1 METITS
7 VANDKVKL
15 VKKLNIKKYRQ
26 EYGMFVVEG
35 INILKD
41 MPETTQVECF
51 FATENVFPTIKY
63 IVDRFS
69 APCYIVSDE
78 VMKSMA
84 DTVSPSGLL
93 AVIRIIQ
100 GEAVNSNALVLDR
113 ISDSGNLGTLI
124 RTAVSA
130 GFCNIYL
137 INCVDVYSG
146 KTARAS
152 MGGIFRAQ
160 LIDISEDEAIDALKG
175 YHSIAMDMNGEDISL
190 YNPTYPVAIVLGSES
205 QGVSKR
211 LLQSVNEVVSLEMQ
225 KGMESLNVAVA
236 GGIAMYFIN
245 NKLKI

>member
-1 METITS
+1 MDTITS

-26 EYGMFVVEG
+26 EYGLFVVEG
-35 INILKD
+35 VNILKD
-41 MPETTQVECF
+41 MPETTQVEYF
-51 FATENVFPTIKY
+51 FATESVFSTVKY

-69 APCYIVSDE
+69 APCYTVTDE

-93 AVIRIIQ
+93 AVIRITQ
-100 GEAVNSNALVLDR
+100 GKAVNSNALVLDR
-113 ISDSGNLGTLI
+113 VSDSGNIGTLI

-146 KTARAS
+146 KVARAS

-160 LIDISEDEAIDALKG
+160 LIDLSEDEAIKALKG
-175 YHSIAMDMNGEDISL
+175 YHSIAMDMNGADISL
-190 YNPTYPVAIVLGSES
+190 YKPTYPVAIVLGSES
-205 QGVSKR
+205 QGVSEK
-211 LLQSVNEVVSLEMQ
+211 LLNSVNTIISLEMQ
-225 KGMESLNVAVA
+225 NGMESLNVAVA